1 MRYRATLAYD
11 GTAYEGFQ
19 RQAEGHPSVQGAVEA
34 AIAAVTGQKV
44 TVTGAG
50 RTDTGV
56 HATGQVI
63 AFEVEW
69 AHADDALLRALNVH
83 LPPDIAVQDIVQ
95 ADARFHP
102 RFSAT
107 ARLYRYEVYSAQH
120 RHPLNRA
127 RAWHVW
133 SALDGEAMQRAAALL
148 PGTRDFGAFGKPPG
162 SGAGYDETTLRTVYR
177 SEWETTHAHLN
188 GLLWTYHIEANAFLQ
203 HMVRRIVGMLVDVGR
218 GAKTVEDF
226 DGAMRRAV
234 LVSKWTIAPPQGLT
248 LVQVRYDERV
258 ETPAGE

>member
-11 GTAYEGFQ
+11 GTAYKGFQ
-19 RQAEGHPSVQGAVEA
+19 RQAEGQPTVQAAVEA
-34 AIAAVTGQKV
+34 AIAAVTGQQAA
-44 TVTGAG
+44 VTGAG
-50 RTDTGV
+50 RTDAGV

-69 AHADDALLRALNVH
+69 AHTDDALLRALNVH
-83 LPPDIAVQDIVQ
+83 LPPDIAVQDIAQ

-107 ARLYRYEVYSAQH
+107 ARLYRYQVYSAQH

-127 RAWHVW
+127 WYVRN
-133 SALDGEAMQRAAALL
+133 ALDGEAMQQAAALL
-148 PGTRDFGAFGKPPG
+148 PGTRDFGAFGTPPTG
-162 SGAGYDETTLRTVYR
+162 QTTVRTVYR
-177 SEWETTHAHLN
+177 SEWETPQAHLN

-218 GAKTVEDF
+218 GARTVEHF
-226 DGAMRRAV
+226 DEAMRRAV

-248 LVQVRYDERV
+248 LVQVKYDERV